1 MASNS
6 RRWLIFLPVAILA
19 LWSTVAKAD
28 GLGDWTASQSC
39 ATGNVNVVENSII
52 ITGPDGGGCQG
63 ANWVKIETTI
73 PEGVNSVSFTW
84 SYWTSD
90 GWVYDPPQYG
100 VNGVYTSLTQLNQ
113 ATGFRTVQVTAGDIF
128 TFRQYSIDSCC
139 QPGHLTISDLSLWEF
154 TTTFT
159 TPTTTTTTTIAPTT
173 TVPATS
179 TTTTTVPE
187 TSTSSTSTTTSTTST
202 STTSTTTTTTTSTSI
217 PQTTTSSSTTSTSVL
232 QTTTTESTTTT
243 TQPPPVPTP
252 VTQPQISE
260 PEPVEPSVPEEPEIT
275 ETGTT
280 STSIE
285 EAMPEE
291 TLPEETT
298 TTVEE
303 VTTTTEEVTTTTE
316 APVEDTTTVEPN
328 LEPDSEPLAEEE
340 VTALIAEA
348 TTVEELQA
356 ALEELT
362 PEQVEQV
369 VDQILAQEEPP
380 TPEQAVALATS
391 PEVLSVVSPQQ
402 AVEIFESLDVTEL
415 STEEKDAVTE
425 AVQSAPLEVR
435 QAFEETIDI
444 FSDDFGDYVPLGS
457 TVPVDTRRT
466 LIAVAAGATT
476 VAVSSRRR

>member
-1 MASNS
+1 MGRS
-6 RRWLIFLPVAILA
+6 RWLIFVPVALLA
-19 LWSTVAKAD
+19 LWSTVVKAD

-39 ATGNVNVVENSII
+39 ATGSVNVVENSIV
-52 ITGPDGGGCQG
+52 ITGPDGGGCGG

-73 PEGVNSVSFTW
+73 PDGVNSVSFTW
-84 SYWTSD
+84 SYWTAD

-100 VNGVYTSLTQLNQ
+100 INGAYTLLTQLNQ
-113 ATGFRTVQVTAGDIF
+113 ATGFRTVEVTAGDIF
-128 TFRQYSIDSCC
+128 AFRQYSIDSCC

-154 TTTFT
+154 TTTST
-159 TPTTTTTTTIAPTT
+159 IPTTTTTTTIAPST
-173 TVPATS
+173 TVPVTS

-202 STTSTTTTTTTSTSI
+202 STTSTTTTTTTSSTL
-217 PQTTTSSSTTSTSVL
+217 PAPVETYVPVEPEETTTS
-232 QTTTTESTTTT
+232 TTEL
-243 TQPPPVPTP
+243 
-252 VTQPQISE
+252 IE
-260 PEPVEPSVPEEPEIT
+260 EEPI
-275 ETGTT
+275 
-280 STSIE
+280 
-285 EAMPEE
+285 PEE
-291 TLPEETT
+291 TLPEETD

-303 VTTTTEEVTTTTE
+303 VTTTSE
-316 APVEDTTTVEPN
+316 APEETTTTVEPN
-328 LEPDSEPLAEEE
+328 LEPLAEEE
-340 VTALIAEA
+340 VAILIAEA
-348 TTVEELQA
+348 TTVEELRA

-391 PEVLSVVSPQQ
+391 SEVLSVVTPQQ

-457 TVPVDTRRT
+457 VVPVDTRRT
-466 LIAVAAGATT
+466 LIAVAAGATAI
-476 VAVSSRRR
+476 AVSSRKP